1 MTSAQLSQPDALE
14 RLVSPARLAT
24 YIDAADGDRCRAVDL
39 YLCAAQLAGA
49 LHGQIAF
56 VEIAVRNAINIELSA
71 WSVKSGGVP
80 EWSSA
85 GVTVDPLYSLLRRQL
100 VDARNR
106 AAQEMAER
114 PSSHPRCGTPPSHD
128 DVVAQLMFGSWVKL
142 VEMLRRLRNRV
153 AHHDNLLQVDVRH
166 RFNGMLSLLAKLD
179 PTFPAL
185 AAARSSL
192 RQLTKDDPRRD
203 W

>member
-1 MTSAQLSQPDALE
+1 
-14 RLVSPARLAT
+14 
-24 YIDAADGDRCRAVDL
+24 
-39 YLCAAQLAGA
+39 
-49 LHGQIAF
+49 
-56 VEIAVRNAINIELSA
+56 
-71 WSVKSGGVP
+71 
-80 EWSSA
+80 
-85 GVTVDPLYSLLRRQL
+85 
-100 VDARNR
+100 
-106 AAQEMAER
+106 
-114 PSSHPRCGTPPSHD
+114 
-128 DVVAQLMFGSWVKL
+128 MFGSWVKF
-142 VEMLRRLRNRV
+142 VRPVSRSDRV